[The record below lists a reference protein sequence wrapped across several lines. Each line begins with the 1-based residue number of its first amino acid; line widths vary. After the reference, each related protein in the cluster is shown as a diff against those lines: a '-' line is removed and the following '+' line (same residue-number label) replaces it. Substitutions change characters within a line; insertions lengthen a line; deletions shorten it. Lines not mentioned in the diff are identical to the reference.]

1 MPNYTRLTYNYKDF
15 TMFHINVS
23 LFGQTKSLENKIDL
37 FHDKLLD
44 AAMTFKRTILVY
56 LDEQRSDEYKKLSK
70 QIKQIEHDADNLRR
84 DIENKLYSQNL
95 IPDLRAD
102 VLHLV
107 ENLDKVINRFDEV
120 TYKFYIER
128 PEIPSEYHRRINEL
142 CNLSAECAENMAK
155 ASRAFFRDLSSVRDY
170 SQKVYFIEHE
180 SDLSSGH
187 LREAIFDSDIPL
199 ANKIQLSGFI
209 NDIADIADI
218 AEDFIDEL
226 LIFTIKR
233 DI

>member
-1 MPNYTRLTYNYKDF
+1 
-15 TMFHINVS
+15 MFHVS
-23 LFGQTKSLENKIDL
+23 ISMFAKTKSLENKIDF

-44 AAMTFKRTILVY
+44 VAMTFKKAIKIY
-56 LDEQRSDEYKKLSK
+56 LKEQRSDEYKKLSK
-70 QIKQIEHDADNLRR
+70 QIKLIEHDADNLRR

-107 ENLDKVINRFDEV
+107 ENLDKVINKFDEV
-120 TYKFYIER
+120 AYKFYVER
-128 PEIPSEYHRRINEL
+128 PEFPSEYHSRINEL
-142 CNLSAECAENMAK
+142 CDLSAECAENMGK

-187 LREAIFDSDIPL
+187 LREAIFDSDMPL
-199 ANKIQLSGFI
+199 ANKLHLSGFI
-209 NDIADIADI
+209 YEIADIADI

>member
-1 MPNYTRLTYNYKDF
+1 
-15 TMFHINVS
+15 MFHVS
-23 LFGQTKSLENKIDL
+23 LSLFAQTKSLENKIDL

-44 AAMTFKRTILVY
+44 AAMTFKRAVRVY
-56 LDEQRSDEYKKLSK
+56 LSEQRCDEYKKLSK

-84 DIENKLYSQNL
+84 DIENKLYTQNL

-107 ENLDKVINRFDEV
+107 ENLDKVINKFDEV
-120 TYKFYIER
+120 AYKFYIER
-128 PEIPSEYHRRINEL
+128 PEIPSEYHMRINEL
-142 CNLSAECAENMAK
+142 CDLSSDCAENMGK

-199 ANKIQLSGFI
+199 ANKLQLSGFI
-209 NDIADIADI
+209 NEIADIADI

>member
-1 MPNYTRLTYNYKDF
+1 
-15 TMFHINVS
+15 MFHSKFS
-23 LFGQTKSLENKIDL
+23 LFSQTKALENKIDL

-44 AAMTFKRTILVY
+44 AAMNFKKAIRIY
-56 LDEQRSDEYKKLSK
+56 LEEKRSEEYKKINK

-84 DIENKLYSQNL
+84 DIEAKLYTQNL

-102 VLHLV
+102 VLNLV
-107 ENLDKVINRFDEV
+107 ENLDKVINKFDEV
-120 TYKFYIER
+120 VYEFYIEQ
-128 PEIPSEYHRRINEL
+128 PDIPAEYHLRFKEI
-142 CNLSAECAENMAK
+142 CDLSADCAENLSI
-155 ASRAFFRDLSSVRDY
+155 ASRAFFRDFSSVRDF

-187 LREAIFDSDIPL
+187 LKQIIFDSELAL
-199 ANKIQLSGFI
+199 ANKLQLNNLISE
-209 NDIADIADI
+209 IAEIADI
-218 AEDFIDEL
+218 AEDCVDEL

>member
-1 MPNYTRLTYNYKDF
+1 
-15 TMFHINVS
+15 MFRINIS
-23 LFGQTKSLENKIDL
+23 LFSQTKALENKIDL

-44 AAMTFKRTILVY
+44 AAMTFKKAVRVY
-56 LDEQRSDEYKKLSK
+56 LKEQRSTEYRQLSK

-84 DIENKLYSQNL
+84 DIENNLYSQNL

-107 ENLDKVINRFDEV
+107 ENLDKVINKFDEV
-120 TYKFYIER
+120 SYKFYIER
-128 PEIPSEYHRRINEL
+128 PEITSEYHMRINEL
-142 CNLSAECAENMAK
+142 CDLSAECAENMAK

-180 SDLSSGH
+180 SDLSAGH
-187 LREAIFDSDIPL
+187 LREAIFDSDLPL
-199 ANKIQLSGFI
+199 ANKLQLSDFI

-218 AEDFIDEL
+218 AEDFVDEL

-233 DI
+233 DIWWI

>member
-1 MPNYTRLTYNYKDF
+1 
-15 TMFHINVS
+15 MFHLAVS
-23 LFGQTKSLENKIDL
+23 IFSQTKSLENKIDL

-44 AAMTFKRTILVY
+44 VAMVFKKTIRVY
-56 LDEQRSDEYKKLSK
+56 LNEKRSDEYRKLSK
-70 QIKQIEHDADNLRR
+70 QIKQLEHDADNLRR
-84 DIENKLYSQNL
+84 DIESKLYSQNL

-107 ENLDKVINRFDEV
+107 ENLDKVINKFDEV
-120 TYKFYIER
+120 TYMFYVER
-128 PEIPSEYHRRINEL
+128 PDIPTEYHSRINEL
-142 CNLSAECAENMAK
+142 CDLSAECAENMAK

-187 LREAIFDSDIPL
+187 LRENIFDSNMPL
-199 ANKIQLSGFI
+199 ANKLQLSNFI
-209 NDIADIADI
+209 NEIANIADI

>member
-1 MPNYTRLTYNYKDF
+1 
-15 TMFHINVS
+15 MFHFSFS
-23 LFGQTKSLENKIDL
+23 LFSQTKSLENKIDL

-44 AAMTFKRTILVY
+44 AAMNFKKAIRIY
-56 LDEQRSDEYKKLSK
+56 LTERRSEDYKKTSK

-84 DIENKLYSQNL
+84 EIESKLYTQNL

-102 VLHLV
+102 VLNLV
-107 ENLDKVINRFDEV
+107 ENLDKVINKFDEV
-120 TYKFYIER
+120 AYEFFIEQ
-128 PEIPSEYHRRINEL
+128 PEIPPEFAMRFTEV
-142 CNLSAECAENMAK
+142 CDLSADCAENLSI
-155 ASRAFFRDLSSVRDY
+155 ASRAFFRDFSSVRDY

-187 LREAIFDSDIPL
+187 LKQAVFDSELPL
-199 ANKIQLSGFI
+199 ANKLQLNNLISE
-209 NDIADIADI
+209 IAEIADI
-218 AEDFIDEL
+218 AEDCVDEL

>member
-1 MPNYTRLTYNYKDF
+1 
-15 TMFHINVS
+15 
-23 LFGQTKSLENKIDL
+23 
-37 FHDKLLD
+37 
-44 AAMTFKRTILVY
+44 
-56 LDEQRSDEYKKLSK
+56 
-70 QIKQIEHDADNLRR
+70 
-84 DIENKLYSQNL
+84 
-95 IPDLRAD
+95 
-102 VLHLV
+102 
-107 ENLDKVINRFDEV
+107 
-120 TYKFYIER
+120 
-128 PEIPSEYHRRINEL
+128 
-142 CNLSAECAENMAK
+142 MAK

>member
-1 MPNYTRLTYNYKDF
+1 
-15 TMFHINVS
+15 MFHFSFS
-23 LFGQTKSLENKIDL
+23 LFSQTKSLENKIDL

-44 AAMTFKRTILVY
+44 AAMNFKKAIRIY
-56 LDEQRSDEYKKLSK
+56 LAEKRSDDYKKTSK

-84 DIENKLYSQNL
+84 EIESKLYTQNL

-102 VLHLV
+102 VLNLV
-107 ENLDKVINRFDEV
+107 ENLDKVINKFDEV
-120 TYKFYIER
+120 AYEFFIEQ
-128 PEIPSEYHRRINEL
+128 PEIPPEFAMRFTEV
-142 CNLSAECAENMAK
+142 CDLSADCAENLSI
-155 ASRAFFRDLSSVRDY
+155 ASRAFFRDFSSVRDY

-187 LREAIFDSDIPL
+187 LKQAVFDSELPL
-199 ANKIQLSGFI
+199 ANKLQLNNLISE
-209 NDIADIADI
+209 IAEIADI
-218 AEDFIDEL
+218 AEDCVDEL

>member
-1 MPNYTRLTYNYKDF
+1 M
-15 TMFHINVS
+15 
-23 LFGQTKSLENKIDL
+23 
-37 FHDKLLD
+37 
-44 AAMTFKRTILVY
+44 
-56 LDEQRSDEYKKLSK
+56 
-70 QIKQIEHDADNLRR
+70 
-84 DIENKLYSQNL
+84 
-95 IPDLRAD
+95 
-102 VLHLV
+102 
-107 ENLDKVINRFDEV
+107 
-120 TYKFYIER
+120 
-128 PEIPSEYHRRINEL
+128 
-142 CNLSAECAENMAK
+142 
-155 ASRAFFRDLSSVRDY
+155 RDY